1 LDKFFGS
8 WVILGKQ
15 FSKMGCFGCRKG
27 KMSQLLNV
35 GDMLREA
42 GIKRLGL
49 TVIGSSHVKRIKT
62 GTKRYHRKGKAATR
76 GKELEQLRAG
86 KVEQTLPE
94 GTNVFAWGGLSLA
107 ESEFSREPGDL
118 KKLPQKGK
126 IRVNQARMYG
136 RRVKDS
142 ADKVF
147 LNITGSNDFKDFF
160 VENGKLA
167 HLSMKKAAKWRKMP
181 LERQVRFHPKK
192 ADIFSKASEDF
203 MKERVKVYIKTLV
216 GYFKKSSC
224 VHMFHSSLLERHYPD
239 VEAFKDLDVYFAHV
253 NFLIKFELES
263 LNKGEGVRN
272 RDNVTIN
279 WYFINVSKQ
288 FLECDYGNRFSL
300 FEESDLRYRVGVH
313 RNGGCMDKLVKQ
325 YLMEIYET
333 LTSKGI
339 LREVV

>member
-1 LDKFFGS
+1 MDKFFGS

-216 GYFKKSSC
+216 GYLKKSSC

-253 NFLIKFELES
+253 NF
-263 LNKGEGVRN
+263 
-272 RDNVTIN
+272 
-279 WYFINVSKQ
+279 
-288 FLECDYGNRFSL
+288 
-300 FEESDLRYRVGVH
+300 
-313 RNGGCMDKLVKQ
+313 
-325 YLMEIYET
+325 
-333 LTSKGI
+333 
-339 LREVV
+339 